1 MGKWLGFLLGP
12 WIVDAIVG
20 FIESLV
26 MGGLFGFAPNHWF
39 SLIVTAFVGMVIGS
53 VIYEAT
59 PLKDPDERA
68 GLACV
73 YAVVFIGIGI
83 WLGLYVEGETVAIV
97 GGDVKHHL
105 LWSVEIAEA
114 IGIALGVAGRHNDA
128 KGGSEAKGT
137 EQ

>member
-12 WIVDAIVG
+12 VVVAVIIE
-20 FIESLV
+20 FIASLV
-26 MGGLFGFAPNHWF
+26 MGGLFGFAPNDWL
-39 SLIVTAFVGMVIGS
+39 SLIVTAFVGIVIGS
-53 VIYEAT
+53 AIYEGA

-68 GLACV
+68 GLAWI
-73 YAVVFIGIGI
+73 YAVVFIGLGI

-105 LWSVEIAEA
+105 LWSVEIAKA